1 MRVGEQGPYKWSTRG
16 KTMDINKKFMKAL
29 ELQDQG
35 YDRRDIYKTLGYQS
49 IDAFTKMMKKFG
61 YKYDKLQE
69 KYIQVTGDGQM
80 TSLHSDTLPSVECK
94 EIKSMKNQ
102 LVESDNNAIID
113 LKNDL
118 LRGNIMGLAKHY
130 DEIMGLLT
138 WYKAY
143 GGQMSFDGSRVIEV
157 VQQGIKIE
165 LPKSESTKTSI
176 RVNKEVWEQFGQFA
190 EKHNEFV
197 KGDLLAQAL
206 KEYMETHKE

>member
-1 MRVGEQGPYKWSTRG
+1 MRVGGQVPYKGSTRG
-16 KTMDINKKFMKAL
+16 KIMDINKKFMRAL

-61 YKYDKLQE
+61 YKYDKFQE
-69 KYIQVTGDGQM
+69 KYIQVTGDGQV
-80 TSLHSDTLPSVECK
+80 TSLHSDTSLSVERK
-94 EIKSMKNQ
+94 ETKSMKDQ
-102 LVESDNNAIID
+102 LVESDNNATID
-113 LKNDL
+113 LKNDML
-118 LRGNIMGLAKHY
+118 KGNIMGLAKHY

-143 GGQMSFDGSRVIEV
+143 GGQMSSDGSRVIEI

-165 LPKSESTKTSI
+165 LPKSESLKTSI
-176 RVNKEVWEQFGQFA
+176 RINKDIWIQFGQFA
-190 EKHNEFV
+190 ELHSEFV

-206 KEYMETHKE
+206 KEYMQRHE